1 MGRTLFEK
9 GGVFGVFGIGGVDNN
24 QMIFGRS
31 GNKNQGKIGRVLVVS
46 KIRRRRGRRQHI
58 IYLQI
63 YDFKKLIIYN

>member
-31 GNKNQGKIGRVLVVS
+31 GNKNQGKIGRVVS

-58 IYLQI
+58 I
-63 YDFKKLIIYN
+63 KGSGEHGM